1 MQINEAYEN
10 AFFDVNRYLIL
21 YGSAGSGKSVF
32 AAQKIVSRM
41 LTETGHRFLVIRKV
55 ATTLRQS
62 CFELIKQI
70 IIDEGQTPNFTIL
83 ESSMHITCN
92 LNGNEIIFA
101 GLDDPEKIKSIAAIT
116 SVWCEEPTEL
126 NEKDF
131 SQLELRVRGETE
143 NYKQFILTFNPVDED
158 SWIKKRFY
166 DKPDKQTTIVH
177 TTFRDNAF
185 LDADYI
191 KHLTERVVANENLYR
206 VYVLG
211 QWGRAT
217 TGGEFYKCF
226 RHTKH
231 ATMELEYTPDA
242 ALHISFDFNVNP
254 YITCAVFQIEMVP
267 AVMNGKIE
275 LQPERKIS
283 KQIDELTLAHPRNTT
298 RELCREFVRRYQAH
312 KSGLFIYGD
321 PSGKAED
328 TRAEKGWNDF
338 TIIEKELAHYKP
350 TMRVATKAPPVV
362 MRGNFINT
370 VFESNFSNL
379 EFLISSTCKN
389 TIRDFL
395 YLKEASDGTKLKEK
409 EKDTETGVTFEKYGH
424 LSDAADYFYTEAFR
438 TEFLNYQRGDAKL
451 KFIVGKKIY
460 SEQKSY

>member
-1 MQINEAYEN
+1 MKVNEIYEQ
-10 AFFDVNRYLIL
+10 ALTDQSRYLIL
-21 YGSAGSGKSVF
+21 YGSAGSGKSIF
-32 AAQKIVSRM
+32 AVQKLVVRM

-55 ATTLRQS
+55 ANTLRQS
-62 CFELIKQI
+62 CFQVFKQI
-70 IIDEGQTPNFTIL
+70 IIDEGQAHNFTFL

-126 NEKDF
+126 NDKDF
-131 SQLELRVRGETE
+131 SQLELRVRGETQ

-166 DKPDKQTTIVH
+166 DKPDAQVKIIH
-177 TTFRDNAF
+177 TTYKDNAF

-226 RHTKH
+226 RHTRH
-231 ATMELEYTPDA
+231 ATVELPYNPGVP
-242 ALHISFDFNVNP
+242 LHISFDFNVNP
-254 YITCAVFQIEMVP
+254 YMSCGVFQIEIIP
-267 AVMNGKIE
+267 AVMNGAIVVT
-275 LQPERKIS
+275 PEKKIS
-283 KQIDELTLAHPRNTT
+283 KQVDEIALPHPRNTT
-298 RELCREFVRRYQAH
+298 KDICREFARRYQAH
-312 KSGLFIYGD
+312 NAGLFIYGD
-321 PSGKAED
+321 PSGRAED

-338 TIIEKELAHYKP
+338 TIIENELLHYKP
-350 TMRVATKAPPVV
+350 TMRVSSKAPPVV

-370 VFESNFSNL
+370 VFETNFGGL
-379 EFLISSTCKN
+379 TFLIDPRCKN
-389 TIRDFL
+389 SIRDFL

-409 EKDTETGVTFEKYGH
+409 EKDTDTGVQFEKYGH
-424 LSDAADYFYTEAFR
+424 FSDLADYFYCEAFR
-438 TEFLNYQRGDAKL
+438 SEFLDYQRGPAKM
-451 KFIVGKKIY
+451 KFTVGKKIY
-460 SEQKSY
+460 SESKSY